1 MTRRALA
8 SPLALV
14 LLLAATG
21 CSSLIP
27 GADRQPP
34 RLYEPSPKTTFA
46 TDLPTIRH
54 QIIVETPQA
63 AAGLNTAK
71 IAIKEKRHTLDYY
84 ARVEWTDVAPR
95 LVQTMV
101 LKSFENTRK
110 VLAVGREG
118 SGLRADYIVKIDLR
132 NFQAELYDGD
142 VPEANVEFIAKLVR
156 MPDREI
162 VADFAY
168 QRKWKAKSKDLD
180 DVIDAFNESLGGVMK
195 RIVEWAI
202 REIDRQDKKGLGR
215 RRAGR

>member
-1 MTRRALA
+1 MSRLA
-8 SPLALV
+8 ILKPLALAA
-14 LLLAATG
+14 LLVTAG

-54 QIIVETPQA
+54 QLIVETPQA

-71 IAIKEKRHTLDYY
+71 IAVKEKRHTLDYY

-95 LVQTMV
+95 LVQTLV

-118 SGLRADYIVKIDLR
+118 SGLRADYIIKIDLR
-132 NFQAELYDGD
+132 NFQSELFDGTGI
-142 VPEANVEFIAKLVR
+142 PETNVEFIAKLVR

-168 QRKWKAKSKDLD
+168 QRKWKAASKDLD

-202 REIDRQDKKGLGR
+202 REIDKQDKEGRGR
-215 RRAGR
+215 RGR

>member
-1 MTRRALA
+1 MSRRRTGI
-8 SPLALV
+8 PLAVALLV
-14 LLLAATG
+14 ATG
-21 CSSLIP
+21 SCSNLIP

-34 RLYEPSPKTTFA
+34 RLYEPTPKTTFA

-54 QIIVETPQA
+54 QLIVETPQA

-118 SGLRADYIVKIDLR
+118 SGLRADYIIKIDLR
-132 NFQAELYDGD
+132 NFQAELFDGTG

-168 QRKWKAKSKDLD
+168 QRKWKAESKELD

-202 REIDRQDKKGLGR
+202 REIDKQDKQGRGR
-215 RRAGR
+215 RP

>member
-1 MTRRALA
+1 MPRRRTGI
-8 SPLALV
+8 PLAVALLV
-14 LLLAATG
+14 ATG
-21 CSSLIP
+21 SCSNLIP

-34 RLYEPSPKTTFA
+34 RLYEPTPKTTFA

-54 QIIVETPQA
+54 QLIVETPQA

-118 SGLRADYIVKIDLR
+118 SGLRADYIIKIDLR
-132 NFQAELYDGD
+132 NFQAELFDGTG

-168 QRKWKAKSKDLD
+168 QRKWKAESKELD

-202 REIDRQDKKGLGR
+202 REIDKQDKQGRGR
-215 RRAGR
+215 RP